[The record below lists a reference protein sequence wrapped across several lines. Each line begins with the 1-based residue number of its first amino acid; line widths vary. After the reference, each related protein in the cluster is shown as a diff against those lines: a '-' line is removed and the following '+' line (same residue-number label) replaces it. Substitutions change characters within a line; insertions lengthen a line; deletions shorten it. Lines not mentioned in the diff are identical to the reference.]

1 MLVAPQVEREQ
12 IEALVRRHHATMVRV
27 ARSYVPTPEV
37 AEEVAQDTWR
47 AVIEGLDRF
56 EGRSSL
62 RTWIFSILVNQ
73 AKTKGARERRTVPLS
88 SLAAEEAAAEELAV
102 DPSRFDRKGGW
113 DDPPSPFPR
122 PEEAVLSREALAV
135 VDRAV
140 AELRPAQRAVISLR
154 DIEGWGSD
162 EVRELLEIS
171 ESNQRVLLHR
181 ARAKVRQAL
190 EDYWEGRR

>member
-1 MLVAPQVEREQ
+1 MAPDVERGQ
-12 IEALVRRHHATMVRV
+12 IEALVRRHHSTMVRV
-27 ARSYVPTPEV
+27 ARSYVPTQEV

-73 AKTKGARERRTVPLS
+73 AKTRGARERRTVPLS
-88 SLAAEEAAAEELAV
+88 SLATEEAAADEAAV

-113 DDPPSPFPR
+113 DDPPMPFST
-122 PEEAVLSREALAV
+122 PEDAALAGETRRV
-135 VDRAV
+135 VERAV
-140 AELRPAQRAVISLR
+140 AELRPGQRAVISLR
-154 DIEGWGSD
+154 DIEGWDSA
-162 EVRELLEIS
+162 EVREVLDIS

-190 EDYWEGRR
+190 EDYWEGAAR